1 MRPLIRAS
9 FIQAAAAATAVGML
23 SSGAPA
29 SATPANK
36 KALVNHFES
45 FLAARLDACTT
56 CHLPSDNH
64 SPQSLEEFPHNPFGD
79 RLRKLGAELKAGK
92 SDASMA
98 GRINAAA
105 DEDAD
110 RDGVSNLTELLLGA
124 SPGDAKDKPDET
136 ALAESDARRAA
147 FDRFLKRYAWEPFKP
162 LKRPALPAVRL
173 SSWRVHN
180 PIDVFIAEQHEFRGL
195 APNAE
200 APPEVLIRRIYL
212 DLIGLVP
219 SPKEVDAFVA
229 AFAKDR
235 DASVEALVV
244 RLLADPRYGE
254 RWGRHWMDVWRY
266 SDWDGYRDMVRLSQP
281 HIWRWRDWIVES
293 LNRNKGYDQMV
304 REMLAADEIAPED
317 NDTLRATG
325 YLVRNYQADR
335 LQWMDNVVEH
345 TSKAF
350 LGLTMNCVKCHDHKY
365 DPIPQADY
373 YRIRAVFEPYN
384 VRTDPLPGVLDT
396 SKDGLPRAYDQSL
409 KPVTYVFQRGD
420 ERFPLKDKPISP
432 GVPEI
437 FRAALDVMPVSLPL
451 TAKQPE
457 KREYVRTALIEDAR
471 RAVEAARQECK
482 STSSSEDLPVVRL
495 AAAEA
500 RLGML
505 TALLPLEAA
514 EDRGMSRSSSQWQS
528 MAKRTHAAQLEADYF
543 EAKYQKLVADR
554 AVEKAVSEKTKG
566 VDAAK
571 KKASDAARKLAA
583 AEMARTAG
591 PRASYQPRPIKT
603 FPDSSTGRRLAFAN
617 WLTNRQNPLF
627 ARVAMNHIW
636 LRHFGTGIVST
647 PEEFGANG
655 RKPTHPALLDWLA
668 AEFMDSGYDMKHM
681 HRLVV
686 TSAAYR
692 MASTPCE
699 PNARIDPDNVW
710 LWRSPTRRMEGEL
723 VRDNLLH
730 VAGIL
735 DATRGGPDV
744 DNTAAESSR
753 RRSLYLRHAQEKLVE
768 FIQIFDGAR
777 PTECYQRERSIK
789 PHQALA
795 LMNSKLTLDAAV
807 ALEQQLTA
815 ASGADYNAFVIEA
828 FRRILGRAPK
838 PEESQLCEQF
848 ASRPGRDPTRSR
860 QQLLG
865 VLFNHNDFVAIR

>member
-1 MRPLIRAS
+1 MGHLTRAS
-9 FIQAAAAATAVGML
+9 VIQAAVTVVAAGTL
-23 SSGAPA
+23 FSGVPA

-79 RLRKLGAELKAGK
+79 RLRRLGGELKAGK
-92 SDASMA
+92 RDASIA
-98 GRINAAA
+98 NRIKATAN
-105 DEDAD
+105 EDAD
-110 RDGVSNLTELLLGA
+110 RDGISNLTELLLGT
-124 SPGDAKDKPDET
+124 SPGDAKDKPDGT
-136 ALAESDARRAA
+136 ALAEADARKEA
-147 FDRFLKRYAWEPFKP
+147 FGRFLKRYAWEPFKP
-162 LKRPALPAVRL
+162 VQRPSLPAIRP
-173 SSWRVHN
+173 SSLRAQN
-180 PIDVFIAEQHEFRGL
+180 PIDVFIAEQHELRGL
-195 APNAE
+195 TPNAE

-212 DLIGLVP
+212 DLIGLAP
-219 SPKEVDAFVA
+219 SPADVDAFVA
-229 AFAKDR
+229 FFSRDR
-235 DASVEALVV
+235 DGSVAALVS
-244 RLLADPRYGE
+244 RLLGDPRYGE

-266 SDWDGYRDMVRLSQP
+266 SDWDGYREMVRLSQP

-293 LNRNKGYDQMV
+293 LNHNKRYDQMV

-317 NDTLRATG
+317 NDMLRATG

-365 DPIPQADY
+365 DPIPQSDY

-396 SKDGLPRAYDQSL
+396 SKNGLPRAYDQSL

-420 ERFPLKDKPISP
+420 ERFPLKDQPILP
-432 GVPEI
+432 GVPEL
-437 FRAALDVMPVSLPL
+437 FSASLDITPVSLPL

-482 STSSSEDLPVVRL
+482 PSSSSDELPVARL

-500 RLGML
+500 RLRML
-505 TALLPLEAA
+505 TELLPLEVA
-514 EDRGMSRSSSQWQS
+514 EDRGMSKNSSQWQS
-528 MAKRTHAAQLEADYF
+528 MAKRTHATQLEADYL
-543 EAKYQKLVADR
+543 EAKYQKLMADG
-554 AVEKAVSEKTKG
+554 AVEKAASEKARG
-566 VDAAK
+566 IDAAK
-571 KKASDAARKLAA
+571 KKAADAARKLAA
-583 AEMARTAG
+583 AEKARNAG
-591 PRASYQPRPIKT
+591 PRASYQPRAIKT
-603 FPDSSTGRRLAFAN
+603 FPDSSTGRRMAFAN
-617 WLTNRQNPLF
+617 WLASRQNPLF

-636 LRHFGTGIVST
+636 LRHFGAGIVAT

-668 AEFMDSGYDMKHM
+668 AEFMDSGYDIKYM
-681 HRLVV
+681 HRLIV

-699 PNARIDPDNVW
+699 PNARTDPDNIW

-735 DATRGGPDV
+735 DATTGGPDV
-744 DNTAAESSR
+744 DNKAAESSR

-795 LMNSKLTLDAAV
+795 LMNSKLTLDAAA
-807 ALEQQLTA
+807 ALEQRLTA
-815 ASGADYNAFVIEA
+815 TCGADYNAFVIEA

-838 PEESQLCEQF
+838 PEESRLCEQF
-848 ASRPGRDPTRSR
+848 ASQPGKDPVRSR